1 MKASYQLPLAPLLLI
16 LLLVSTF
23 ARHARPPELLQAR
36 ALTTYAQPRS
46 AIDILEPL
54 AQLTNA
60 NLASLYSAKASLARL
75 VCDFHQ
81 TLQAYRLTI
90 DILTRGYGP
99 RSIMEGIT
107 YALRAQIL
115 DYTGDHSQAIADYRH
130 ALSLLKEA
138 PGRYTPAYLT
148 VQLAYCHSIR
158 KAGLK
163 QKALCLEKG

>member
-1 MKASYQLPLAPLLLI
+1 MKASYQLLLAPLLLI

-23 ARHARPPELLQAR
+23 VQQARPPELLQAR
-36 ALTTYAQPRS
+36 ALTTHVQPRG
-46 AIDILEPL
+46 AIDNLKPF

-99 RSIMEGIT
+99 RSIMEGVT
-107 YALRAQIL
+107 YAIRAQIL
-115 DYTGDHSQAIADYRH
+115 DFTGDHSQAVADYRH
-130 ALSLLKEA
+130 ALALLKEA

-148 VQLAYCHSIR
+148 VQLAYCHSLR
-158 KAGLK
+158 KADLE
-163 QKALCLEKG
+163 QKDLCLEKA